1 VLLRD
6 HDFPRIDLALHPLLL
21 TLLAWHDL
29 GKFTRPFQCKVE
41 TLWPPSLGRFR
52 PASAAYGHDTAGYG
66 LIDPLS
72 DVTVSLMPKWRNA
85 GRAMLRAVCGHHG
98 RPPRDIDA
106 ISLWE
111 ACDVCLNSAR
121 AYATEAMRVVG
132 GQPVAPLG
140 TEAMLRR
147 AWQLAGLAVTAD
159 WIGSNEV
166 WFEANDIPMPL
177 EQYWTNHALPQASEA
192 VARAGIVPARARPH
206 VVLSDLAKHA
216 TEATRLQKLAVSLR
230 LPAEGPTLVVIED
243 QTGAGK
249 TEAALL
255 LAHRMMTLGHGR
267 GVFVALPTMATAN
280 AIYQRLA
287 NAYRALFDDDEIP
300 SLVLA
305 HGRRGLHQGFQ
316 KSILPMPAS
325 DDAAAEDAAGETAG
339 AQCAAWVASDRR
351 RAFLADVGF
360 GTIDQALLGVLP
372 SRHAALRL
380 FRLSQRV
387 LIVDEAH
394 AYDAYMSQELVPTF
408 HLE

>member
-1 VLLRD
+1 MKSVESYHAFWGKTRRRDNGSDGWHPIAYHSLDVAAVGSVLLRD

-177 EQYWTNHALPQASEA
+177 EQYWTNHALPRASEA
-192 VARAGIVPARARPH
+192 VARAGIVPRGRVP
-206 VVLSDLAKHA
+206 
-216 TEATRLQKLAVSLR
+216 TWCY
-230 LPAEGPTLVVIED
+230 PTLRSTRPK
-243 QTGAGK
+243 Q
-249 TEAALL
+249 
-255 LAHRMMTLGHGR
+255 R
-267 GVFVALPTMATAN
+267 G
-280 AIYQRLA
+280 
-287 NAYRALFDDDEIP
+287 YRN
-300 SLVLA
+300 
-305 HGRRGLHQGFQ
+305 
-316 KSILPMPAS
+316 
-325 DDAAAEDAAGETAG
+325 
-339 AQCAAWVASDRR
+339 
-351 RAFLADVGF
+351 
-360 GTIDQALLGVLP
+360 
-372 SRHAALRL
+372 
-380 FRLSQRV
+380 
-387 LIVDEAH
+387 
-394 AYDAYMSQELVPTF
+394 
-408 HLE
+408 